1 MIKILKD
8 NLQADKIKS
17 IDRSIGTVISR
28 LKTVREDLQLD
39 PNKYDLDTLVDIL
52 TQLYDDFGEF
62 CIVAHSG
69 NIELG

>member
-1 MIKILKD
+1 MIEILRD
-8 NLQADKIKS
+8 NLQNDRIKN

-28 LKTVREDLQLD
+28 LKTVRKDLQLD

-62 CIVAHSG
+62 CIVAE
-69 NIELG
+69 ND